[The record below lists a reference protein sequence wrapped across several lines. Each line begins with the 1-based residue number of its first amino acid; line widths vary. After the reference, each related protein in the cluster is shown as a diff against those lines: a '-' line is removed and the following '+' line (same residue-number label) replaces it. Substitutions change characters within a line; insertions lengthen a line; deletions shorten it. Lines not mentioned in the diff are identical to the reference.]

1 MIRQVRGKVLS
12 IETNGAVLDVGGWGV
27 FLYMATTEGVETGSE
42 ATLLTHM
49 AVKQDGIELYGFK
62 DPLDLRLFTMFLG
75 VSGVGPKT
83 ALSILTRAPREALE
97 QAIATRDIT
106 YLTRVAGLGKK
117 AAEKLGVELSEKIEV
132 TSQAAS
138 QGTDA
143 EVFDTLVAL
152 GYTEREARRALAS
165 IPIHAEGRDARLK
178 AALSAGR
185 S

>member
-1 MIRQVRGKVLS
+1 MIKQVRGTVLS
-12 IETNGAVLDVGGWGV
+12 IETNGAIVDVAGFGI
-27 FLYMATTEGVETGSE
+27 FLYMASTKGLSEGKE
-42 ATLLTHM
+42 ATVLTHM
-49 AVKQDGIELYGFK
+49 AVKQDGIELYGFMDPK
-62 DPLDLRLFTMFLG
+62 DLALFAMFLG

-83 ALSILTRAPREALE
+83 ALSILMRAPRESLE

-117 AAEKLGVELSEKIEV
+117 AAEKLVVELSEKIEV
-132 TSQAAS
+132 SEEKH
-138 QGTDA
+138 QGADA

-165 IPIHAEGRDARLK
+165 VPLSMEGRDERLK